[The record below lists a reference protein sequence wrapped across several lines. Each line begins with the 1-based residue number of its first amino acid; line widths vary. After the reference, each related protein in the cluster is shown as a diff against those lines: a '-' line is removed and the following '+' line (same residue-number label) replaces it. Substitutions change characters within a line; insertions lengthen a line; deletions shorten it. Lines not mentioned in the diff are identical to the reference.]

1 MRKKDF
7 LRMTLLLLVIAFS
20 LIFLELT
27 FKYSVLVI
35 NFNQEFMFLILF
47 SLGYS
52 FIVLFFLMFFKPN
65 TIRYLLFILIVTI
78 TLFFLLQDIYHTI
91 VENFYSIKIAGDFS
105 LGLSFIGDAFLAL
118 RFKHLLYLVPILI
131 LIGINTYYPKIY
143 RSDYRFLKQPLFV
156 LIAASIMIN
165 TAINRIDDTYQS
177 GNISY
182 IYSDKDLYDYV
193 YDSQKAV
200 KTFGLLTYIQRDI
213 MNLFRSSPLR
223 TNEYLVLLDDFISQ
237 KPIHQ
242 TNAFSESLKGK
253 NFIMIMAE
261 SFDTYAIHEVL
272 TPNLYQLKMESSF
285 NNYYS
290 PLYYRSTADTE
301 FMSQLSLFP
310 NKNVTLSMEAYQD
323 NTFTNTLPRLF
334 EQQGYKTFSYHN
346 YTDYFY
352 PRTYFH
358 TNTLGFQVFK
368 GASALGLLDEVP
380 KGTLIFNHIWQRDS
394 DLISLTVDEFINE
407 DQFFVNYITVSG
419 HFNYNSDHEVVP
431 YHIEAL
437 DRYLEENNET
447 LPDDIYYYLATAM
460 ELDLAIGTLKD
471 ALASKN
477 KLDDTVIMIYGDHYA
492 YAIDEDTI
500 WDYDTI
506 KKDNDIFDLH
516 KVPLIFHAP
525 NTKLQGSFNRYMSS
539 IDILPTISNLF
550 GLHLNYQHVFGV
562 DVFST
567 RDAIVKFPNLS
578 FMSQDFYY
586 NSLTDVYRIE
596 NDDITL
602 DELKFLE
609 QQLIT
614 NYRYNNLFLEYDY
627 LKNRDEE

>member
-1 MRKKDF
+1 
-7 LRMTLLLLVIAFS
+7 
-20 LIFLELT
+20 
-27 FKYSVLVI
+27 
-35 NFNQEFMFLILF
+35 
-47 SLGYS
+47 
-52 FIVLFFLMFFKPN
+52 
-65 TIRYLLFILIVTI
+65 
-78 TLFFLLQDIYHTI
+78 
-91 VENFYSIKIAGDFS
+91 
-105 LGLSFIGDAFLAL
+105 
-118 RFKHLLYLVPILI
+118 
-131 LIGINTYYPKIY
+131 
-143 RSDYRFLKQPLFV
+143 
-156 LIAASIMIN
+156 
-165 TAINRIDDTYQS
+165 
-177 GNISY
+177 
-182 IYSDKDLYDYV
+182 
-193 YDSQKAV
+193 V

-237 KPIHQ
+237 RPIHQ

-431 YHIEAL
+431 ILSGTAHYHMDPWMCWRTAFRESLKLKA
-437 DRYLEENNET
+437 
-447 LPDDIYYYLATAM
+447 ATDVESEYRLKQWVKDCGPRHDYKFAKWSHIGAQDAVEYWESVGGDFT
-460 ELDLAIGTLKD
+460 ELKKSYDWAW
-471 ALASKN
+471 LAS
-477 KLDDTVIMIYGDHYA
+477 YA
-492 YAIDEDTI
+492 L
-500 WDYDTI
+500 I
-506 KKDNDIFDLH
+506 KH
-516 KVPLIFHAP
+516 
-525 NTKLQGSFNRYMSS
+525 
-539 IDILPTISNLF
+539 NLTP
-550 GLHLNYQHVFGV
+550 
-562 DVFST
+562 D
-567 RDAIVKFPNLS
+567 R
-578 FMSQDFYY
+578 
-586 NSLTDVYRIE
+586 
-596 NDDITL
+596 
-602 DELKFLE
+602 
-609 QQLIT
+609 
-614 NYRYNNLFLEYDY
+614 
-627 LKNRDEE
+627 

>member
-1 MRKKDF
+1 MRKKD
-7 LRMTLLLLVIAFS
+7 LIRMSLLLLVLAFS
-20 LIFLELT
+20 IVFLELS
-27 FKYSVLVI
+27 FKSSILIV
-35 NFNQEFMFLILF
+35 NFNQEFIFLILF

-52 FIVLFFLMFFKPN
+52 LIILFFLMFFKPS
-65 TIRYLLFILIVTI
+65 TIRILVIILISI
-78 TLFFLLQDIYHTI
+78 ISMLFLLQDIYHSI
-91 VENFYSIKIAGDFS
+91 VENFYSIQIAGDFT
-105 LGLSFIGDAFLAL
+105 LGLSFVGDAFLAL
-118 RFKHLLYLVPILI
+118 RFKHLLYLVPIIIVL
-131 LIGINTYYPKIY
+131 LLNRYYPHMYK
-143 RSDYRFLKQPLFV
+143 SDYRYLKQPLFV
-156 LIAASIMIN
+156 LIAAAFFIN
-165 TAINRIDDTYQS
+165 TATNQIDDTYQS

-182 IYSDKDLYDYV
+182 IYSEKDLYDYV
-193 YDSQKAV
+193 YDSQKTV
-200 KTFGLLTYIQRDI
+200 KTFGLLTYVQRDI
-213 MNLFRSSPLR
+213 MNLFRTSPLR
-223 TNEYLVLLDDFISQ
+223 TNEYLVLLEDFISQ
-237 KPIHQ
+237 RPRHQ
-242 TNAFSESLKGK
+242 INAFSNILKNK

-272 TPNLYQLKMESSF
+272 TPNLYQMKTEASF

-310 NKNVTLSMEAYQD
+310 NKNVTLSMEAYKD

-346 YTDYFY
+346 YIDYFY
-352 PRTYFH
+352 PRAYFH
-358 TNTLGFQVFK
+358 TNTLGFQVYK

-380 KGTLIFNHIWQRDS
+380 KGSLIFNHIWQRDS
-394 DLISLTVDEFINE
+394 DLITLTVDEFINE
-407 DQFFVNYITVSG
+407 DKFFVNYITVSG

-431 YHIEAL
+431 FHIEAL
-437 DRYLEENNET
+437 DLYLEETNTT
-447 LPDDIYYYLATAM
+447 LPNDIYYYLATAM
-460 ELDLAIGTLKD
+460 ELDFAIGLLKE
-471 ALASKN
+471 ALAEKN
-477 KLDDTVIMIYGDHYA
+477 KLDDTIIMIYGDHYA
-492 YAIDEDTI
+492 YAIDEEVI

-506 KKDNDIFDLH
+506 KKDDDIFELH

-525 NTKLQGSFNRYMSS
+525 NTKLQSSFNRYMSS

-550 GLHLNYQHVFGV
+550 GLNLNYQHVFGV

-578 FMSQDFYY
+578 FISQDFYY